1 MDERLAAAAGAVREL
16 EMTGERGRQLRA
28 RRGELARQLAALQAR
43 AAGEQHDV
51 QRMEGVSLARVLASL
66 RGAREDQLAR
76 ERAEADAARYRVTET
91 EGLLDAV
98 TREEAAVQA
107 RLAQLSGAPERYA
120 RLLTEKE
127 RFIRESGD
135 PHAPRLMDLAAERG
149 RLAAERTEIAEA
161 LQAASAAGQAL
172 AQVGEVLGS
181 ASAWS
186 AYDTFLGGRGISSSI
201 KHSRLDQA
209 AQAAAAADQH
219 LAVLRTEL
227 ADVSPVL
234 PVTPRL
240 PVEGLTRFADIW
252 LDNFFT
258 DMAVD
263 ARIREA
269 QDSVARCAGLVEEV
283 QAQLGK
289 RDATVQA
296 SLQAIERERRDLL
309 TQPLP
314 PAARAVTPSPSPGC
328 LGRAAGRWVAR
339 RTARPRCPGRG
350 PGPR

>member
-1 MDERLAAAAGAVREL
+1 MTAEIDERLAAAAGAVREL
-16 EMTGERGRQLRA
+16 EMTGERGGHLRA
-28 RRGELARQLAALQAR
+28 RRDSLARQLAVLQAQ

-66 RGAREDQLAR
+66 RGAREDRLAR
-76 ERAEADAARYRVTET
+76 ERAEAEAARYRVTDAQ
-91 EGLLDAV
+91 GLLDAV
-98 TREEAAVQA
+98 TREEETVQA
-107 RLAQLSGAPERYA
+107 RLAQLSGAPDQYA

-127 RFIRESGD
+127 HLIRDSWD
-135 PHAPRLMDLAAERG
+135 PHAARLMELAAERG
-149 RLAAERTEIAEA
+149 RLTAERKEIAEA
-161 LQAASAAGQAL
+161 LHAASAAQQAL
-172 AQVGEVLGS
+172 SQVGDILGS

-227 ADVSPVL
+227 ADVPAVL

-240 PVEGLTRFADIW
+240 PVQGLTRFADIW

-269 QDSVARCAGLVEEV
+269 QHSVARYAGLVKDV

-289 RDATVQA
+289 RDATVLA
-296 SLQAIERERRDLL
+296 RLQAIERERRDLL

-314 PAARAVTPSPSPGC
+314 PAGSPG
-328 LGRAAGRWVAR
+328 GQA
-339 RTARPRCPGRG
+339 
-350 PGPR
+350 